1 MLEKN
6 NYARAGYDHFVSK
19 DDKLYDELKS
29 NKLKWNRLG
38 IVTGNYENII
48 GTGVS
53 SVGKIEG
60 DFYYQNTFENDEYEK
75 MLSKNLLPISN
86 FHVMSKDDQI
96 REEIIQSLRTY
107 FLLDVKAIEEKF
119 SINFFDQ
126 FKNTIEKLRI
136 YEKENM
142 LKIQKDQIEVI
153 NSGTQFANLMASEF
167 DTYIPR

>member
-1 MLEKN
+1 MP
-6 NYARAGYDHFVSK
+6 
-19 DDKLYDELKS
+19 
-29 NKLKWNRLG
+29 
-38 IVTGNYENII
+38 
-48 GTGVS
+48 
-53 SVGKIEG
+53 
-60 DFYYQNTFENDEYEK
+60 FYYQNTFENDEYEK